1 METWRSII
9 NIGIAV
15 VSLLA
20 IAGLI
25 AAAWFN
31 RFDPV
36 LTELVVQN
44 FAAIIGLPFA
54 FLGAFIVVA
63 LFRQSE
69 GNIEFKVIGVE
80 IKGAAGQILLWLI
93 CFLSIAVAIDL
104 LWNP

>member
-1 METWRSII
+1 MDKWRGII
-9 NIGIAV
+9 NIGIAI

-20 IAGLI
+20 ISGLI

-36 LTELVVQN
+36 LTALVVRN
-44 FAAIIGLPFA
+44 FAAVIGLPFA

-69 GNIEFKVIGVE
+69 GNIEFKALGVE
-80 IKGAAGQILLWLI
+80 FKGAAGQILLWLV
-93 CFLSIAVAIDL
+93 CFLSISAAIAL
-104 LWNP
+104 LWKG